1 MRVLTDRY
9 GKDNGNGGI
18 PSFPNIFLVVYLRVI
33 CRISVTPI
41 FWLVSAW
48 LFIIAKGVSASASM
62 GYLTSEVLPSTM
74 NCIFSQFIRISSEEL
89 LRIIISHWESFGI
102 NL

>member
-1 MRVLTDRY
+1 MLTDRY

-33 CRISVTPI
+33 CRISCHTNLLAC
-41 FWLVSAW
+41 FCLA
-48 LFIIAKGVSASASM
+48 FIIAKGVSASASM